1 MLMESVSIKNL
12 DLNFGSVEVLKN
24 LNLDVY
30 QGEFIVLLGS
40 SGCGKST
47 LLNCIAGLL
56 DVSDGQIFINGNNV
70 TWQEPSERVLRVP
83 AM

>member
-24 LNLDVY
+24 LNLDVH

-56 DVSDGQIFINGNNV
+56 DVSDGQIF
-70 TWQEPSERVLRVP
+70 
-83 AM
+83 